1 MLRKILIATLTAFA
15 VTVAVAAPASAG
27 TKYSTPKHIIAF
39 TAGASQAE
47 VSGDPVKGA
56 EYYTI
61 KLSTNKKMKNPEFVV
76 HYKVSYPGEYYAA
89 FIGGLKGST
98 TYYVTVEVS
107 DVNGKA
113 LSKPSSPK
121 KMNKTK
127 ASDPIHDPGDDDDGD
142 N

>member
-1 MLRKILIATLTAFA
+1 MFRRIATIIVTALALTFA
-15 VTVAVAAPASAG
+15 LGGQANAASKPG
-27 TKYSTPKHIIAF
+27 QPKHIIAF

-56 EYYTI
+56 KFYTI
-61 KLSTNKKMKNPEFVV
+61 KLATNKKMKNPEFVM
-76 HYKVSYPGEYYAA
+76 HYTVAYEGEYYAA
-89 FIGGLKGST
+89 FFGGLKGST
-98 TYYVTVEVS
+98 TYYATVEVS
-107 DVNGKA
+107 DAAGNR
-113 LSKPSSPK
+113 LSKVSSVK